1 MLENI
6 MFPFLIMYS
15 YGFPSRTLVRED
27 MDYKAG
33 SCPPG
38 SFWGAFPLFFWVA
51 FRTSKETDKF
61 SLNKSKVFHYY
72 F

>member
-1 MLENI
+1 

-15 YGFPSRTLVRED
+15 YGFPSRTLVRERIWIT
-27 MDYKAG
+27 KLVAVLLG
-33 SCPPG
+33 HFGVLFLC
-38 SFWGAFPLFFWVA
+38 FFWVA